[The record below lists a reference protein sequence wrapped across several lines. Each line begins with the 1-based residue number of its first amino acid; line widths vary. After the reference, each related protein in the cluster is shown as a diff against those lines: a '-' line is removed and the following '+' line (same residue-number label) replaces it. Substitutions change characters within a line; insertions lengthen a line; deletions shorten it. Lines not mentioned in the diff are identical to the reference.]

1 MNETFKTSGSISVRE
16 INEFIG
22 KYSRATVPLN
32 TAEIV
37 EAKSVDDS
45 FGTMQA
51 ENFELPN
58 GNFNRPHNLSEV
70 YGMIAPQTAWVL
82 PRIACWARIDW
93 DGSDYRAAPLRSREY
108 NIPTNNTTN
117 YTDQYLIYKF
127 CRASSSSIGNS
138 AGGRFVTYRATSYAK
153 DPGVAHP
160 LPPEIKNKSRYYGL
174 WAANS
179 WWDWST
185 LGEIRTYFSQTIIIN
200 GISSTFGTCIDNNGI
215 GDTGPGVFTRYPN
228 SPSNRTVYEFLKG
241 DAYDYNEGT
250 YYFSGRAQSWG
261 NCNSAFFPGAPT
273 SETKT
278 LQDALMY
285 WDTNDIPYTYW
296 PGLVQPS
303 KLQGNLEQFFR
314 YEWNSRNPYNVAA
327 KNIGVNGVLVAQS
340 TDFHLKITGAV
351 TNANHITLES
361 GSYTNN
367 NAIFDEY
374 KTIYYQTGLVYIRD
388 DQTTSSNFGL
398 TFNHDKCA
406 NGYMKIEVG
415 ASPEYLL
422 LPYSGTGGSWIVI
435 HADDIVPNGVGY
447 LIKSSVSYLR
457 TFSNKTDALSHW
469 KSLHYDEHYYQMN
482 TNIESYKDSSGNY
495 ITYSWGDRVPGR
507 SSYFHNSASKKDS
520 DWCFYLTQRTKGTL
534 NDFGFT
540 ENGTYKTYGQ
550 FYEYVN
556 NDAFSNSSGFGWNT
570 KSYGFTDDP
579 STCLRARWKG
589 SKYKFDLLH
598 DAYKEAGMYS
608 GSRLADES
616 YMPRMHTGL
625 KIEVKYIIELRMAHQ
640 IQIERAVRYCEKLS
654 TTNSFQSL
662 YVWPFDDDFALAYGA
677 TIPSYNPIDGS
688 GAFVVIGHA
697 TVNTTIKYL
706 HINIKSLTESTDLYS
721 DTVAAIR
728 SAFGI

>member
-22 KYSRATVPLN
+22 KYSRATVPQN
-32 TAEIV
+32 TEEIV

-70 YGMIAPQTAWVL
+70 YGTIAPQTAWVL

-179 WWDWST
+179 SSDWST
-185 LGEIRTYFSQTIIIN
+185 VGEI
-200 GISSTFGTCIDNNGI
+200 FGQIYGSCIVIPNSPDE
-215 GDTGPGVFTRYPN
+215 GPGLFLRYPN
-228 SPSNRTVYEFLKG
+228 SPSGNVYERIKQDTSNSSNFV
-241 DAYDYNEGT
+241 
-250 YYFSGRAQSWG
+250 YYSSRGQAWI
-261 NCNSAFFPGAPT
+261 CNQPIFPTAPT
-273 SETKT
+273 SEIKT

-285 WDTNDIPYTYW
+285 WDTNDIPYNGS
-296 PGLVQPS
+296 GLVEPL

-314 YEWNSRNPYNVAA
+314 YHWITNPYNVPA
-327 KNIGVNGVLVAQS
+327 KNIGPNGVLSPQS

-351 TNANHITLES
+351 TNVNHITLES

-422 LPYSGTGGSWIVI
+422 LPVSGSGYSWVVV
-435 HADDIVPNGVGY
+435 HADDIIPNGSSY
-447 LIKSSVSYLR
+447 TLKSTVSYLR

-482 TNIESYKDSSGNY
+482 TNVESYKDSSGNY

-520 DWCFYLTQRTKGTL
+520 DWCFYLTQRTKGDL
-534 NDFGFT
+534 DDF
-540 ENGTYKTYGQ
+540 EDSNGLPNGYYSFYTYVG
-550 FYEYVN
+550 N
-556 NDAFSNSSGFGWNT
+556 NASSNSAGPVSTDRHLYQGG
-570 KSYGFTDDP
+570 SVGQATDDLL
-579 STCLRARWKG
+579 TCYRARWKG
-589 SKYKFDLLH
+589 SKYKFDLLY
-598 DAYKEAGMYS
+598 DAYQEAGMYS

-616 YMPRMHTGL
+616 YMPRMNTGL